1 MHNTQVNLYRPQ
13 NPYNMTPTQNNHPQS
28 LLDQTHNTP
37 PVPQMSL
44 SVQDVMIRKVL
55 TIDAT
60 QNAKNA
66 ARLMTKFG
74 VSSLM
79 VSDEDDI
86 VGILT
91 QRDILTRVVSSG
103 QDPATTTI
111 REIMTEPIII
121 VKPETPLDEAIKI
134 MFRER
139 IKKLPVMHREDER
152 MKLVGILSIT
162 DVARLQPR
170 LIEDMKTRINQTN
183 MDPAEIDFYIR

>member
-1 MHNTQVNLYRPQ
+1 
-13 NPYNMTPTQNNHPQS
+13 
-28 LLDQTHNTP
+28 
-37 PVPQMSL
+37 MSL

-79 VSDEDDI
+79 VSDEDNI

-139 IKKLPVMHREDER
+139 IKKLPVMHREEEH
-152 MKLVGILSIT
+152 MKLVGILSLT

-170 LIEDMKTRINQTN
+170 LIEDMKTLINQAN

>member
-1 MHNTQVNLYRPQ
+1 
-13 NPYNMTPTQNNHPQS
+13 
-28 LLDQTHNTP
+28 
-37 PVPQMSL
+37 MSL
-44 SVQDVMIRKVL
+44 SVQDVMVRQVL

-66 ARLMTKFG
+66 ARLMSKFG
-74 VSSLM
+74 VSSLI
-79 VSDEDDI
+79 VSSDDDI

-91 QRDILTRVVSSG
+91 ERDILVRVVSSG
-103 QDPATTTI
+103 QDPATVTI
-111 REIMTEPIII
+111 GEIMSEPIII

-139 IKKLPVMHREDER
+139 IKKLPVMCREEER

-170 LIEDMKTRINQTN
+170 LIEDIKALIDHAG
-183 MDPAEIDFYIR
+183 MDTAEINFYIR